1 MVTKWTGQGT
11 ILTASAVGN
20 PVNTID
26 LPSTPDTQGPFAII
40 GVPPPE
46 LRGWERFWIRHAASD
61 QVTIHKTRH
70 DASVNRGARAIA
82 LWALSFTFVDAD
94 VTVATDVIAKTG
106 HGMLTGHGPVRLS
119 TSGVL
124 PAGLA
129 AATDYWII
137 RVDDNSFKLATT
149 KENADAGTAV
159 DITGAAG
166 GGTHTLTRDVK
177 VAKDLG
183 TQDGIVEWLAQGV
196 KPAAMRTAL
205 VAAADSIFT

>member
-26 LPSTPDTQGPFAII
+26 LPATPDTQGPFAII

-46 LRGWERFWIRHAASD
+46 LRGWERFWIRHAALD
-61 QVTIHKTRH
+61 QVTVHKTRH

-82 LWALSFTFVDAD
+82 LWALSFTFA
-94 VTVATDVIAKTG
+94 TTDVIVAADTITEAG
-106 HGMLTGHGPVRLS
+106 HGMQTGDGPIRVSSS
-119 TSGVL
+119 TTL

-129 AATDYWII
+129 AATDYWVI
-137 RVDDNSFKLATT
+137 RVDDNTIKLATS
-149 KENADAGTAV
+149 KANALAGTAIN
-159 DITGAAG
+159 ITDQGT
-166 GGTHTLTRDVK
+166 GTHTLTRDVK

-183 TQDGIVEWLAQGV
+183 TQGGIVEWLAQGV